1 MDGMKS
7 YHEFQGI
14 LHVSHST
21 AFFGMGM
28 SVAWLLDGEG
38 FWSRFRS
45 FWLLQSVQYS
55 LPVYSTGAVL
65 CVGIL
70 GCMLN
75 CMLRVFFSVGI
86 EQRQPRGSSWLK
98 KTCRIVHKGFVIAP
112 DSQ

>member
-28 SVAWLLDGEG
+28 SVAWLLDGGG

-45 FWLLQSVQYS
+45 FWLLQSVQ
-55 LPVYSTGAVL
+55 
-65 CVGIL
+65 
-70 GCMLN
+70 
-75 CMLRVFFSVGI
+75 
-86 EQRQPRGSSWLK
+86 
-98 KTCRIVHKGFVIAP
+98 
-112 DSQ
+112 